1 MMEKIAQFAL
11 MLALIAWNVVDIVS
25 GNATIFSW
33 GLLGVFSVLGI
44 GEAAGI
50 FSTRKT
56 ESYLLSP

>member
-33 GLLGVFSVLGI
+33 GLLCVFSCLGI
-44 GEAAGI
+44 G
-50 FSTRKT
+50 
-56 ESYLLSP
+56 